1 MSQVR
6 DEFAHDEATEA
17 TAAQRA
23 LVPDGDLRVP
33 PIPHDD
39 AEADD
44 VVWLSAEELEAWLGL
59 SGILI
64 KLPSM
69 LDGQLERDSGLRFF
83 EYLVLAMLSE
93 QDPPQARM
101 SRLAV
106 LTGGSLSRL
115 SHVAK
120 RLENQGYLVRSTD
133 PDDRRSTLAHLTDEG
148 MAKVKATA
156 PGHVASVRDLIID
169 TLSPAQIGHLT
180 DITRTILA
188 RIDPEGHTRPI
199 GR

>member
-1 MSQVR
+1 MSYVSEEKAGHEAVVSR
-6 DEFAHDEATEA
+6 DGETLSAGSG
-17 TAAQRA
+17 
-23 LVPDGDLRVP
+23 L
-33 PIPHDD
+33 
-39 AEADD
+39 D
-44 VVWLSAEELEAWLGL
+44 VDWLSPAELEAWLGL
-59 SGILI
+59 SGVLI
-64 KLPSM
+64 KLPAL

-93 QDPPQARM
+93 QNPPQARM

-148 MAKVKATA
+148 MDKVRATA
-156 PGHVASVRDLIID
+156 PGHVAAVRDMIVDMLTPD
-169 TLSPAQIGHLT
+169 QIVQLT

>member
-1 MSQVR
+1 MSNVS
-6 DEFAHDEATEA
+6 ESETN
-17 TAAQRA
+17 
-23 LVPDGDLRVP
+23 
-33 PIPHDD
+33 
-39 AEADD
+39 
-44 VVWLSAEELEAWLGL
+44 WLSPAELEAWLGL
-59 SGILI
+59 SGLLI
-64 KLPSM
+64 KLPAL

-120 RLENQGYLVRSTD
+120 RLENQGYLVRTTD
-133 PDDRRSTLAHLTDEG
+133 PDDRRSTLARLTDEG
-148 MAKVKATA
+148 MAKVRATA
-156 PGHVASVRDLIID
+156 PGHVHGVRDLIID
-169 TLSPAQIGHLT
+169 RLTPEQITQLT
-180 DITRTILA
+180 DITTTVLA